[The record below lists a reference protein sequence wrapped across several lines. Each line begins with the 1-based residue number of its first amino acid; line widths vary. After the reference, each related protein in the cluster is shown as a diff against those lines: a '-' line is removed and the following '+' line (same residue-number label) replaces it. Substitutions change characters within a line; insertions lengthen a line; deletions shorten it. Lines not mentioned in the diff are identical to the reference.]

1 MPNSAIDKLSP
12 WSMEEIATKAQ
23 MPLDVIRS
31 FKPTGYWILV
41 REYEAPEATKGGLI
55 LPDSSKDAVEIS
67 TAVGLVIDMGNG
79 AYKGKA
85 QFEDGAWCDIGD
97 YVVYNSY
104 AKGFKRKLNDN
115 EGNTYTVRLLADDFV
130 MGVVD
135 KPSRLA
141 GIV

>member
-1 MPNSAIDKLSP
+1 MPKSAIDNLSCEE
-12 WSMEEIATKAQ
+12 MEEISIKAQ
-23 MPLDVIRS
+23 MPLDVILS
-31 FKPTGYWILV
+31 FKPTGYWILI
-41 REYEAPEATKGGLI
+41 REYEAPESTRGGLI
-55 LPDSSKDAVEIS
+55 LPDNTKDAVEIS

-85 QFEDGAWCDIGD
+85 QFDDGAWCDIGD

-104 AKGFKRKLNDN
+104 AKGFKRKLIDN